1 MRFFFLYF
9 LFALLF
15 NNIDSFFFNKLK
27 NTRIFYNRQIN
38 NLSKKKTVHLKKP
51 RYTIHH
57 NKHNI
62 KLEYNNI
69 TNYFFDNKYLTD
81 KNIINI
87 YPAGL
92 RGFYE
97 MGICV
102 YIKENYNIDNYVF
115 SGASAGAWNSLLL
128 SYKGDPINF
137 KNFILEFDNYDIKS
151 LEELQKNFK
160 NRILLNFKS
169 DDFDLK
175 KIFIGVTVLEKF
187 KFKNYIF
194 TDFESLEDAIDCV
207 IASSNIPFITGK
219 LFYKYKNKLCFDG
232 GFSKDP
238 YIHNPNIDL
247 LIYPEVF
254 KNTDVNNIQDLSGGI
269 IENDLFEVDFKNIV
283 KLFEK
288 GYNDAI
294 KYDNFVKKH
303 ILNIT

>member
-1 MRFFFLYF
+1 MRLI
-9 LFALLF
+9 LLF
-15 NNIDSFFFNKLK
+15 FIFHLFFIDVDSF
-27 NTRIFYNRQIN
+27 IFKKFRNSKVYYNHQIR
-38 NLSKKKTVHLKKP
+38 NLTTKKKSINLKKSK
-51 RYTIHH
+51 YIIHH
-57 NKHNI
+57 NKNNI
-62 KLEYNNI
+62 QLKYNNI
-69 TNYFFDNKYLTD
+69 TEYFYDNNFLNN

-137 KNFILEFDNYDIKS
+137 KNFILEFDKYNINS

-160 NRILLNFKS
+160 NRILLNFTS
-169 DDFDLK
+169 EDFDLK
-175 KIFIGVTVLEKF
+175 KIFIGVTVFEKF
-187 KFKNYIF
+187 KFNNYIF

-219 LFYKYKNKLCFDG
+219 LFFKYRNKLCYDG

-238 YIHNPNIDL
+238 YIHNPNKDL

-254 KNTDVNNIQDLSGGI
+254 KNKNITDLSGGI
-269 IENDLFEVDFKNIV
+269 IDNDLFEVDFKSIV
-283 KLFEK
+283 RLFEK
-288 GYNDAI
+288 GYNDAV
-294 KYDNFVKKH
+294 KYDKYVRNN
-303 ILNIT
+303 ILNIP